1 MTHSRRQRR
10 TAAAPVG
17 WASAALFAVAIGLGA
32 SDRKAAGQT
41 PQIRRWEIA
50 ATVVWIEDP
59 GRVFSAVRLGDPV
72 RGTLTY
78 DVNNFLYPAWFGVV
92 TMTIEN
98 PRTGGEL
105 NFGKDVAGIWGD
117 IYWFDAFPD
126 VTTNDDVEFIQSV
139 VPPAGVPAI
148 DPVVFASFSGPPRVL
163 SGENPLEDLN
173 LDDWPVALL
182 SFLDFDDSITTYIDA
197 EINALTPIVTP
208 LSAADFDYDG
218 DVDAGDLY
226 GWTRSFGSA
235 DSHVADADLDG
246 DADGADFLAWQRQL
260 GIDAGLST
268 SRDVV
273 PEPDALL
280 IALLG
285 LIAAGGLKRRGRVAP
300 TGTNVR
306 RTESR
311 VNPY

>member
-10 TAAAPVG
+10 TAAAVR

-32 SDRKAAGQT
+32 GDRKAAGQT

-50 ATVVWIEDP
+50 ATVIWIEDP
-59 GRVFSAVRLGDPV
+59 GRVFSGVRLGDPV

-78 DVNNFLYPAWFGVV
+78 DVNSFLYPAWFGVA
-92 TMTIEN
+92 TMTIDN

-105 NFGKDVAGIWGD
+105 QFGKDVAGIWGD

-126 VTTNDDVEFIQSV
+126 PTTEDDDVEFIQSV

-148 DPVVFASFSGPPRVL
+148 DPVVLALFRGPPRVL
-163 SGENPLEDLN
+163 SGENPLEDLQ
-173 LDDWPVALL
+173 LDDWPEALL
-182 SFLDFDDSITTYIDA
+182 SFFDFDESITTYIDA

-226 GWTRSFGSA
+226 GWTHTFGST
-235 DSHVADADLDG
+235 DSHVADADADG

-260 GIDAGLST
+260 GTDAGFSA
-268 SRDVV
+268 SGDVV
-273 PEPDALL
+273 PEPHALL
-280 IALLG
+280 IAILG
-285 LIAAGGLKRRGRVAP
+285 LVVASGLKQQGWTSQSRHMFGAR
-300 TGTNVR
+300 
-306 RTESR
+306 ESHF
-311 VNPY
+311 YSC